1 MLNDLTKG
9 LERQNQMMIG
19 FMKSTAQERLTMNE
33 KITELSMRRTVMK
46 SNSEGEGSSSRKNI
60 PKNEEKKT
68 NEDNNG
74 DGNKLKKVEMPIFN
88 GDDPD
93 SWLFRAERYFQIHKL
108 TDFEKMTVATIS
120 FEGPTLNWYRSQEER
135 EKFTDWTNLKE
146 RVLV

>member
-1 MLNDLTKG
+1 
-9 LERQNQMMIG
+9 
-19 FMKSTAQERLTMNE
+19 
-33 KITELSMRRTVMK
+33 MK

-135 EKFTDWTNLKE
+135 EKFTDWANLKE
-146 RVLV
+146 SISLIPIDEGGLIV